1 MMTVKRERWT
11 WGAVLGLLL
20 AGSLLPTSCARPGR
34 PPGGPPDRI
43 PPMVV
48 HTWPDTFEI
57 IAATRDPAI
66 FTFSER
72 ISERPV
78 DGRSLDQAILV
89 SPYTGETEVKHTRSG
104 LEVSV
109 LGGFQPDLVYRIR
122 VRETVK
128 DLFNNAME
136 GPFELV
142 FSTGAEFYRHV
153 LGGVITDRITGEPVE
168 GARVEARRMVPGQQ
182 RFEVAEDAVPYVTM
196 TDTAGIYLLRYL
208 PPEAFELEVYLD
220 NNRNRKPD
228 FREPQGRDRVEVG
241 TRPARVDT
249 VISFVSILQ
258 PDTIPA
264 ELIRAEAV
272 DSLMLKLTFDD
283 FLLPEQDLEQV
294 QVRLLRDEGQEDPT
308 IMEQGPEVTRFLW
321 QRQVDSMMA
330 VQDSI
335 RAADSLSARLA
346 SLQATADSLETV
358 LPALAAAGDTAAVL
372 EVQDELAAIRREL
385 EPPEPPGAGE
395 RPARGEEAEEEAEEP
410 ILPEQ
415 VFFALLASPIEG
427 GQLYR
432 VEVSGVENV
441 NELPEGGGSS
451 GVTWNPPEP
460 QEPDSAGVALRE

>member
-1 MMTVKRERWT
+1 MTTLKWEGRT
-11 WGAVLGLLL
+11 WGTVLVLLL
-20 AGSLLPTSCARPGR
+20 AGSLLPISCARPGR

-48 HTWPDTFEI
+48 KTWPDTFEVI
-57 IAATRDPAI
+57 EATRDPAVI
-66 FTFSER
+66 TFSER

-78 DGRSLDQAILV
+78 DGRSLDQAVLV
-89 SPYTGETEVKHTRSG
+89 SPYTGEAEVKHIRSG

-109 LGGFQPDLVYRIR
+109 LGGFKPDLVYRIR

-153 LGGVITDRITGEPVE
+153 LGGVVTDRITGEPVE

-196 TDTAGIYLLRYL
+196 TDTAGIYLLRYV
-208 PPEAFELEVYLD
+208 PPEAFELEIYLD
-220 NNRNRKPD
+220 NNRNREPD
-228 FREPQGRDRVEVG
+228 FREAQGTDRVEVG
-241 TRPARVDT
+241 TRPTRVDT
-249 VISFVSILQ
+249 VISYVSILQ
-258 PDTIPA
+258 PDTVPA
-264 ELIRAEAV
+264 ELIRVEVV
-272 DSLMLKLTFDD
+272 DSALLKLSFDD

-294 QVRLLRDEGQEDPT
+294 GVRLLIDEGQEDPT
-308 IMEQGPEVTRFLW
+308 VMAAGPAVDRFLW
-321 QRQVDSMMA
+321 QRQVDSMVA

-335 RAADSLSARLA
+335 RAADSLSARLD
-346 SLQATADSLETV
+346 SLQITADSLENA
-358 LPALAAAGDTAAVL
+358 LPSLAAAGDTAAVL
-372 EVQDELAAIRREL
+372 EVQDELSAIRREL
-385 EPPEPPGAGE
+385 ESPEPPGAGM
-395 RPARGEEAEEEAEEP
+395 RGEEEVEEVEEEP

-415 VFFALLASPIEG
+415 VFFTLLASPLEP

-441 NELPEGGGSS
+441 NELPGGGGSS
-451 GVTWNPPEP
+451 GVTWTPPEP
-460 QEPDSAGVALRE
+460 TDPDSAGVGLRE